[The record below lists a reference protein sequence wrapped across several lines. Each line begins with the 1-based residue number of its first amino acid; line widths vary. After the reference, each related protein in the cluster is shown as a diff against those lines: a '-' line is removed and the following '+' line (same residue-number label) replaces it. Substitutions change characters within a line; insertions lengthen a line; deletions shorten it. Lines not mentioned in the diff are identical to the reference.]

1 MRNKTE
7 KEGYSLWNNF
17 VYLLK
22 GIWESDRKLMAFMV
36 LEALCM
42 VITPFIAMYLPKIG
56 VDLVVNHSSVRKAL
70 LVLGIMTCITALSQT
85 LGNMAARGKT
95 RPLDRL
101 RSYYRIQLFGKTL
114 DCDYEHVES
123 ARWQEQYSQAKLMSV
138 DWGPW
143 SATTLMSEGAIKVC
157 GALISFVL
165 YGSIIAAL
173 NPWML
178 VFIVILSAVNFCAL
192 RKAQKHE
199 VKNLARRSVL
209 QRARG
214 YMKDYSS
221 DVKFGKDLR
230 LYEMSGWIRD
240 CFRNYNE
247 AHFRLRQ
254 DVQRHYYFAALVEA
268 GSLFFRDGAAYLYF
282 LWQAASGHA

>member
-7 KEGYSLWNNF
+7 KEDYSLWNNF

-114 DCDYEHVES
+114 DCDYEHGK
-123 ARWQEQYSQAKLMSV
+123 R
-138 DWGPW
+138 P
-143 SATTLMSEGAIKVC
+143 
-157 GALISFVL
+157 
-165 YGSIIAAL
+165 
-173 NPWML
+173 
-178 VFIVILSAVNFCAL
+178 
-192 RKAQKHE
+192 
-199 VKNLARRSVL
+199 LA
-209 QRARG
+209 G
-214 YMKDYSS
+214 T
-221 DVKFGKDLR
+221 
-230 LYEMSGWIRD
+230 I
-240 CFRNYNE
+240 
-247 AHFRLRQ
+247 
-254 DVQRHYYFAALVEA
+254 
-268 GSLFFRDGAAYLYF
+268 
-282 LWQAASGHA
+282 